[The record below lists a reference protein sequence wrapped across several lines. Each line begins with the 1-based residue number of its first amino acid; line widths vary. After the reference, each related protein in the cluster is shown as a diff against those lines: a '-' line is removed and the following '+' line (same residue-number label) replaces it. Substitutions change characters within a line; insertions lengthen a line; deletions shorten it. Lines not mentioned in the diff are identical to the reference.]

1 MRILITGA
9 NGQLGK
15 DFQKL
20 FDREGIDCVATD
32 FITAGGT
39 QQAAS
44 GEQRS
49 NNQQLSTGDQQLLHL
64 DITDLQSIRKL
75 ATDIKPDVIINCA
88 AYNAVD
94 KAEVE
99 WEKAYTIN
107 GVGVRNLAIVANE
120 LNAILVH
127 YSTDYVFDGNKKEP
141 YTIFDL
147 PNPLS
152 RYGESKFLGEKLL
165 VQTGGKFILIRTS
178 WVFGAGNINFAK
190 KVLEWAQKNG
200 ELKIVTDEISVPTY
214 TVDLAQATWTIINK
228 RAYGLYHI
236 SNEGECSRYEYA
248 SYILEKIGWH
258 GKLLPAKQKDFDFPA
273 KRPKYS
279 KLSNFG
285 LKETVN
291 IEMPDW
297 KNAVDRFLKET
308 GAV

>member
-1 MRILITGA
+1 MKILITGA

-20 FDREGIDCVATD
+20 FDREGIDYVASD
-32 FITAGGT
+32 FITARGT

-49 NNQQLSTGDQQLLHL
+49 NNYQLATVNQQLLHL
-64 DITDLQSIRKL
+64 DITDLQSIREL
-75 ATDIKPDVIINCA
+75 AADIKPDVIINCA

-99 WEKAYTIN
+99 WKKAYTIN
-107 GVGVRNLAIVANE
+107 GIGVRNLAIVANE
-120 LNAILVH
+120 LNAVLIH
-127 YSTDYVFDGNKKEP
+127 YSTDYVFDGNKKKP

-152 RYGESKFLGEKLL
+152 RYGESKYLGEKLL
-165 VQTGGKFILIRTS
+165 AQTGGKFILIRTS
-178 WVFGAGNINFAK
+178 WVFGIGNINFAK
-190 KVLEWAQKNG
+190 KVLEWAQKNE

-214 TVDLAQATWTIINK
+214 TVDLAQVTWTIINK

-248 SYILEKIGWH
+248 SYILEKIGWR
-258 GKLLPAKQKDFDFPA
+258 GKLLPVKQEDFDLPA

-297 KNAVDRFLKET
+297 KNAVDRFLKEI
-308 GAV
+308 GAE